1 MTYLLKDGIIMNEQ
15 PQSPQQTREYTLE
28 AETKEIEYT
37 FFFLREDGIP
47 EIHNKK
53 LTAKPIPRDLIALSA
68 TLDPSAELEISVL
81 NEMKYPVIL
90 TYNTPE
96 EHREAIKGLSNYR
109 PYDATK
115 PFLCIIGNQR
125 VTIAERNDFSHIDA
139 FIVDT
144 GKESLI
150 VKKAYDGELE
160 GQ

>member
-1 MTYLLKDGIIMNEQ
+1 MNEQ
-15 PQSPQQTREYTLE
+15 PQETPKESREYVLE
-28 AETKEIEYT
+28 AEIKEIEYV
-37 FFFLREDGIP
+37 FFFMRDDGIP

-53 LTAKPIPRDLIALSA
+53 LDAKPIPRRLIALAVSQ
-68 TLDPSAELEISVL
+68 DPSPELEISVL
-81 NEMKYPVIL
+81 EEMKYPVII
-90 TYNTPE
+90 TYNTLE
-96 EHREAIKGLSNYR
+96 EHRAACRGLTNAR
-109 PYDATK
+109 PFDKDK

-144 GKESLI
+144 GKEALI

>member
-1 MTYLLKDGIIMNEQ
+1 MNDQ
-15 PQSPQQTREYTLE
+15 PQEPPKTREYTLE
-28 AETKEIEYT
+28 AEIKEIEYT
-37 FFFLREDGIP
+37 FFFMREDGIP

-53 LTAKPIPRDLIALSA
+53 LTAKPIPVELISLAV
-68 TLDPSAELEISVL
+68 TQDPSEALEISVL
-81 NEMKYPVIL
+81 EEMKYPIIL
-90 TYNTPE
+90 TYNSPD
-96 EHREAIKGLSNYR
+96 EHRGAIKSLLNAK
-109 PYDATK
+109 PFEPEK

-125 VTIAERNDFSHIDA
+125 VTIALRNDFSHIDA